1 MREVCLHLLAKR
13 RFKSHH
19 WLGLLCSIRIDEWL
33 KLRHAVGIAQL
44 LHLSV
49 SYHCRNPVRAS
60 SLDALAQRVFAR
72 IELRRL
78 RFALRIATPRPHTDT
93 VARYSTSSPAACLS
107 PGSVRHDSPIPWFL
121 MLAPGPSSSVGKKPP
136 SSPSKQFLPDAPKHA
151 IVQTAKRLGL
161 ICECAYAV
169 SWTGLYAI

>member
-13 RFKSHH
+13 RFKLHH
-19 WLGLLCSIRIDEWL
+19 WLGLLCSIRIGEWL

-60 SLDALAQRVFAR
+60 NLDALAQRVFAR

-93 VARYSTSSPAACLS
+93 VARCGASSPAACLS
-107 PGSVRHDSPIPWFL
+107 PGSVRHDAPIPWFPL
-121 MLAPGPSSSVGKKPP
+121 LAPGPPSSVGKIHPLHP
-136 SSPSKQFLPDAPKHA
+136 AGTFCPTQWVSSTALPCF
-151 IVQTAKRLGL
+151 V
-161 ICECAYAV
+161 
-169 SWTGLYAI
+169 